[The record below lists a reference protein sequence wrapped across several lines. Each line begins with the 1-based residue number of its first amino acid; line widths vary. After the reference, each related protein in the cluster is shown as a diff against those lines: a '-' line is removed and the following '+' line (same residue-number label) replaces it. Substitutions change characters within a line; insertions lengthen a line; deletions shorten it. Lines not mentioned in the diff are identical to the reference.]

1 MEYVKCWCC
10 ENYNIFD
17 EKTLNI
23 PEYVAAVCDLT
34 DSIVYAQN
42 NVCAEF
48 KLKQGLH
55 TDRLIPDY
63 CKNYRNKKE
72 VL

>member
-10 ENYNIFD
+10 EHYNILD

-23 PEYVAAVCDLT
+23 PEDVAAVCSLT
-34 DSIVYAQN
+34 DAIVYAQN
-42 NVCAEF
+42 NVCSHF
-48 KLKQGLH
+48 QLKSGLH

-63 CKNYRNKKE
+63 CKYYKK
-72 VL
+72 